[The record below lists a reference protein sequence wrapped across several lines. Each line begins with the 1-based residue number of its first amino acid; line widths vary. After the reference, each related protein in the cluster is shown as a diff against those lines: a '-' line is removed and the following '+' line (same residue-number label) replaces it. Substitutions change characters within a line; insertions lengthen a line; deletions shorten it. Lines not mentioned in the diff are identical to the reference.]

1 MQYLFVGGTAG
12 SWSLKKQ
19 SVIMGEP
26 MPEISHLNIVG
37 PDDNQL
43 IQNPTWILR
52 GFTSNIRYT
61 NHKEDVELKQRSA
74 PIGRVEAT
82 HGAMIILKKSAA
94 WWNLAQD
101 ERRAIFEEESQHIQ
115 IGMKFLPEIAR
126 RLHHSRDLNEP
137 FDFITWFEYAP
148 EHETAFSDLADQ
160 LRATK
165 EWRYID
171 REIDYRF
178 IKTEHS

>member
-1 MQYLFVGGTAG
+1 
-12 SWSLKKQ
+12 
-19 SVIMGEP
+19 
-26 MPEISHLNIVG
+26 MPDISHLQIVG
-37 PDDNQL
+37 PDENQL

-61 NHKEDVELKQRSA
+61 NHTEDVELKKQSA
-74 PIGRVEAT
+74 PLGRVEAT
-82 HGAMIILKKSAA
+82 HGAMIILKKSVA

-101 ERRAIFEEESQHIQ
+101 ERRRIFEEESKHIQ
-115 IGMKFLPEIAR
+115 IGMKFLPEVSR

-148 EHETAFSDLADQ
+148 EYENAFSDLADQ

-165 EWRYID
+165 EWQYID

-178 IKTEHS
+178 IKSEQAR